1 MNRRKKK
8 KHLKKAMKYAMFSI
22 EIAEKYLAKYGLQ
35 NEQFKGK
42 YYEIH

>member
-8 KHLKKAMKYAMFSI
+8 KHLNKAIRLSIISI
-22 EIAEKYLAKYGLQ
+22 EMAEKYLARYGLQ
-35 NEQFKGK
+35 NERFKEK